1 MQAEIPA
8 ADLFAVRL
16 LWVLVGECAFAVGAF
31 LLTGALPDLVV
42 TVGFGIALA
51 VLLEAQAIA
60 PATRPQR

>member
-8 ADLFAVRL
+8 ADPFAVRL
-16 LWVLVGECAFAVGAF
+16 LWVLLGECAFAVGA
-31 LLTGALPDLVV
+31 LLVTGDPPAIVV

-51 VLLEAQAIA
+51 ILLEAQAIA